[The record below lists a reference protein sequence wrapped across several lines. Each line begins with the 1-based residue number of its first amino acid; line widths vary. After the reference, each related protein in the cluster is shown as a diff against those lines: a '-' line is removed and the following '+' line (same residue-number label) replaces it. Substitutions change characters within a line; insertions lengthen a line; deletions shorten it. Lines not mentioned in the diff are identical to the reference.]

1 MTEIPRR
8 EVIKVAAAATIG
20 TTIEWYDFFISATAA
35 AIVWPLTHFYSKD
48 PATALLSSLITF
60 GLGFVA
66 RPVGAIIFGHL
77 GDKYGRKTTLVWTL
91 VTMGIGTLGI
101 GLTPP
106 YFSTG
111 FWPGIGIWAGILLA
125 IFRLLQG
132 LAVGGEWGGA
142 STIITEYAAKS
153 KYRAFWASWVQQG
166 VPFGVIASNGA
177 FLLLQLYYP
186 QQAFLDTGWR
196 IAYYVGA
203 AVLVVG
209 AIIRYKIFESPLFQ
223 QILTQRRVERVPF
236 VTLMK
241 NQWKTVLLLA
251 IGWTY
256 NNAVFYVS
264 LSFGQA
270 YLIALGFPRT
280 FPQQLN
286 IIASI
291 AAIFFIIAAAYIA
304 DRFGRKRIIIP
315 AALLAA
321 VYQFP
326 YFMLLNTKD
335 VGLIILAAILGNV
348 GYLGYATYSA
358 FFAEQFPARYR
369 YTGTS
374 FAYHLSTPLSGGLAP
389 IIAGWI
395 FSIYGANPLVA
406 WPYIALM
413 GFIYGIISA
422 AAMAFTKETYKK
434 ELTD

>member
-1 MTEIPRR
+1 MAEFTRSQ
-8 EVIKVAAAATIG
+8 VIKVAIASTIG
-20 TTIEWYDFFISATAA
+20 TTIEWYDFFLSATAA
-35 AIVWPLTHFYSKD
+35 AIVWPYTHFYSKD
-48 PATALLSSLITF
+48 PAIPLLSSLITF
-60 GLGFVA
+60 GIGFVS
-66 RPVGAIIFGHL
+66 RPVGAIIFGHI
-77 GDKYGRKTTLVWTL
+77 GDKRGRKDTLVLTL
-91 VTMGIGTLGI
+91 IFMGIGTLGI

-111 FWPGIGIWAGILLA
+111 FWPGIGIWAGVLLA

-142 STIITEYAAKS
+142 STIITEYAARS
-153 KYRAFWASWVQQG
+153 KFRAFWASWVQQG

-177 FLLLQLYYP
+177 FLLLQQFYP
-186 QQAFLDTGWR
+186 PKDFLDWGWR

-209 AIIRYKIFESPLFQ
+209 AIIRYKIFESPIFQ
-223 QILTQRRVERVPF
+223 RVLNQRKVERVPF

-256 NNAVFYVS
+256 NNATFYVS

-280 FPQQLN
+280 FPQILN

-291 AAIFFIIAAAYIA
+291 VGIFFILIGATIADKLGRKPIIILAALIAAA
-304 DRFGRKRIIIP
+304 F
-315 AALLAA
+315 
-321 VYQFP
+321 QFP
-326 YFMLLNTKD
+326 YFMMLNTKD
-335 VGLIILAAILGNV
+335 VGIIILAASLANI

-358 FFAEQFPARYR
+358 YFAEQFPAKYR
-369 YTGTS
+369 YSGAS
-374 FAYHLSTPLSGGLAP
+374 FSYHLSTPLSGGLAP
-389 IIAGWI
+389 IIAGYI
-395 FSIYGANPLVA
+395 FSIYGANPLIA

-413 GFIYGIISA
+413 GVIYALISA
-422 AAMAFTKETYKK
+422 TAMAFTRETYKQ
-434 ELTD
+434 ELKD